1 MGVAVAFTDTAF
13 GSEMPSA
20 EGERMTSAVEPTLD
34 KINTSIEG
42 FFWALPNIA
51 IALVTFLLFI
61 IGAWVAKRAII
72 GVFSRRHRA
81 DLGGFG
87 RHRSRPVS

>member
-1 MGVAVAFTDTAF
+1 MNTA
-13 GSEMPSA
+13 
-20 EGERMTSAVEPTLD
+20 AVEPTLD
-34 KINTSIEG
+34 KINSFIEG

-61 IGAWVAKRAII
+61 VGAWAAKRATI

-81 DLGGFG
+81 DLGLVG
-87 RHRSRPVS
+87 RL